1 MHLDREPLEPLTIPT
16 TTVVMN
22 EIPNILDLV
31 PSADNITYPL
41 KSSKVDIPPQLMRL
55 KDFVLD
61 FLRTEHGVQ
70 DLENKKKNKFVYN
83 MILSLYFM
91 LTHGFYRD

>member
-1 MHLDREPLEPLTIPT
+1 
-16 TTVVMN
+16 
-22 EIPNILDLV
+22 
-31 PSADNITYPL
+31 
-41 KSSKVDIPPQLMRL
+41 MRL

-91 LTHGFYRD
+91 LTHGFYRDQFELNNLALPLIMLLDGSDDIYEDDGTGDMDGSSGDRYKYT

>member
-1 MHLDREPLEPLTIPT
+1 
-16 TTVVMN
+16 
-22 EIPNILDLV
+22 
-31 PSADNITYPL
+31 
-41 KSSKVDIPPQLMRL
+41 MRL

-61 FLRTEHGVQ
+61 FLRSEHGVQ

-83 MILSLYFM
+83 MILSLFFM